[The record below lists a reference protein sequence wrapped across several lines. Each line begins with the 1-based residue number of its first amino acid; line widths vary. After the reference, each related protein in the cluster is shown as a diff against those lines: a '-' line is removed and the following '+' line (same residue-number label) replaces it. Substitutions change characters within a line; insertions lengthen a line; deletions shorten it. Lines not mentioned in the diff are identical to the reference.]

1 MKETSDK
8 DNIKNTVNI
17 DINHTD
23 ISIGCVAMFSSEN
36 F

>member
-8 DNIKNTVNI
+8 DNINTVNI